1 MLDRTKA
8 KENWQGKRVL
18 VLGMAR
24 SGIAVAQ
31 LLCRFGAVPLL
42 NDRKTEQE
50 LGEALAPLRELPCE
64 WHLGEDAEALLP
76 QCDVLLISPGVPIDS
91 PIVLKAREMNILV
104 TGELEVASQLCEG
117 TLVALTGTNGKTTT
131 VSLLGEIYRAMGKIA
146 YVAGN
151 IGYPLS
157 AAAMLSKPE
166 DMLVAEVSSFQLE
179 TTDTFHPRVAAVLN
193 ITEDHLNRHY
203 TMENYAAVK
212 RRIFARQN
220 ETDTAVLNYDD
231 PACRAMAEG
240 LRAQVAWFSRTQE
253 VPQGA
258 FVREDKI
265 TIRWDGAEKAVCRT
279 DEVYIPG
286 PHNLENALAAAMMAY
301 ASGVPT
307 AVIRH
312 ALRTFKGVEHRIELV
327 RELDGVKWYN
337 DSKGTNVDST
347 IKAVQTM
354 RAPTVLVLGG
364 SDKHVSFDAL
374 PGRSSPVARSSAWCF
389 AARRPRRL
397 NLPCLRR
404 GIRPSSTPKS
414 TPKWWRCAAAWLR
427 RRQRAAV
434 ACLRVLRSIQRLRA
448 ARAHIQATG
457 KRASIIP
464 TLPKGCRN
472 DKHGRPAKEK
482 AQAGG

>member
-18 VLGMAR
+18 LLGMAR

-91 PIVLKAREMNILV
+91 PIVLKAREMNIPV

-193 ITEDHLNRHY
+193 
-203 TMENYAAVK
+203 
-212 RRIFARQN
+212 
-220 ETDTAVLNYDD
+220 YDD

-240 LRAQVAWFSRTQE
+240 LRARVAWFSRTQE

-374 PGRSSPVARSSAWCF
+374 AREIIASGQIKCVVLCGATAPQIESALF
-389 AARRPRRL
+389 AAGYTAIEHAEKYPEMVALCRRL
-397 NLPCLRR
+397 AAPGGNVLLSPACASFDQFSDYEQR
-404 GIRPSSTPKS
+404 GRIFKQ
-414 TPKWWRCAAAWLR
+414 LVNEL
-427 RRQRAAV
+427 Q
-434 ACLRVLRSIQRLRA
+434 
-448 ARAHIQATG
+448 
-457 KRASIIP
+457 
-464 TLPKGCRN
+464 
-472 DKHGRPAKEK
+472 
-482 AQAGG
+482 